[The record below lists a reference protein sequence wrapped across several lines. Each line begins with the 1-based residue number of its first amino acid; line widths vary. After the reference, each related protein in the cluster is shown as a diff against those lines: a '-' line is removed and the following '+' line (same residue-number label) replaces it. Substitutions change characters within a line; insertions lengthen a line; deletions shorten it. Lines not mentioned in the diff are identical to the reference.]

1 MVVKT
6 IRLHQVYNVE
16 PVWLACLSVADSE
29 VIPLSIAS
37 GIIVRLEDDIVLKF
51 VNLDCS
57 S

>member
-1 MVVKT
+1 MVVET